1 MISYYLEVIILSV
14 IQGVT
19 EFIPV
24 SSSAHLIII
33 SNISNFNLNSL
44 EVDVSLHLGSLLAI
58 VVYFWRDLID
68 FSKNKKKLYL
78 IFFGSIPLIIVG
90 YVLYISNLI
99 YHLRNLELI
108 AWTTLIFGVLLYFSD
123 KNKTDKIL
131 EKDLSKKDIIFIGML
146 QILSL
151 IPGVSRSGIN
161 ITAGRLVRYSRI
173 DSAKISFFL
182 SIPALAGASLLGLKD
197 ILKDP
202 FEFNSIIFLTIS
214 ISFIFSYLTIK
225 FLLYYLNKFS
235 LKIFVFYRIILA
247 FFLLI
252 VIYF

>member
-1 MISYYLEVIILSV
+1 M
-14 IQGVT
+14 
-19 EFIPV
+19 
-24 SSSAHLIII
+24 
-33 SNISNFNLNSL
+33 
-44 EVDVSLHLGSLLAI
+44 
-58 VVYFWRDLID
+58 
-68 FSKNKKKLYL
+68 
-78 IFFGSIPLIIVG
+78 
-90 YVLYISNLI
+90 
-99 YHLRNLELI
+99 RNLELI
-108 AWTTLIFGVLLYFSD
+108 AWTTFIFGVLLYFSD
-123 KNKTDKIL
+123 KTKTDKVL

-161 ITAGRLVRYSRI
+161 ITAGRFVKYSRI

-202 FEFNSIIFLTIS
+202 FEFNSIIYLTIS

-247 FFLLI
+247 FFLFT

>member
-33 SNISNFNLNSL
+33 SNISDFNLNSL

-99 YHLRNLELI
+99 NHLRNLELI

-161 ITAGRLVRYSRI
+161 ITAGRFVKYSRI

-247 FFLLI
+247 FFLFT

>member
-78 IFFGSIPLIIVG
+78 IFFGSIPIIIVG

-99 YHLRNLELI
+99 NHLRNLELI

-123 KNKTDKIL
+123 KNKTDKIV

-161 ITAGRLVRYSRI
+161 ITAGRFVRYSRI

-182 SIPALAGASLLGLKD
+182 SIPALAGASLLGLKE

-202 FEFNSIIFLTIS
+202 FEFNSIIFLTTS

-247 FFLLI
+247 FFLFT

>member
-33 SNISNFNLNSL
+33 SNISDFNLNSL

-161 ITAGRLVRYSRI
+161 ITAGRLVRYNRI

-247 FFLLI
+247 FFLFTI
-252 VIYF
+252 IYF

>member
-33 SNISNFNLNSL
+33 SNISDFNLNSL

-161 ITAGRLVRYSRI
+161 ITAGRFVKYSRI

-247 FFLLI
+247 FFLFA

>member
-33 SNISNFNLNSL
+33 SNISDFNLNSL

-108 AWTTLIFGVLLYFSD
+108 AWTTLIFGLLLYFSD
-123 KNKTDKIL
+123 KNKTDKIV

-161 ITAGRLVRYSRI
+161 ITAGRLMRYNRV

-247 FFLLI
+247 FFLFT

>member
-44 EVDVSLHLGSLLAI
+44 EVDISLHLGSLLAI

-161 ITAGRLVRYSRI
+161 ITAGRFVKYSRI

-247 FFLLI
+247 FFLFTI
-252 VIYF
+252 IYF

>member
-99 YHLRNLELI
+99 NHLRNLELI

-161 ITAGRLVRYSRI
+161 ITAGRLVRYNRI

-225 FLLYYLNKFS
+225 FLLYYLDKFS

-247 FFLLI
+247 FFLFA

>member
-1 MISYYLEVIILSV
+1 MIFQKIKKTL
-14 IQGVT
+14 
-19 EFIPV
+19 
-24 SSSAHLIII
+24 
-33 SNISNFNLNSL
+33 FN
-44 EVDVSLHLGSLLAI
+44 
-58 VVYFWRDLID
+58 
-68 FSKNKKKLYL
+68 
-78 IFFGSIPLIIVG
+78 FFGSIPLIIVG

-161 ITAGRLVRYSRI
+161 ITAGRFVRYSRI

-182 SIPALAGASLLGLKD
+182 SIPALAGASLLGLKE

-235 LKIFVFYRIILA
+235 LKIFVFYRVILA
-247 FFLLI
+247 FFLFTI
-252 VIYF
+252 IYF

>member
-99 YHLRNLELI
+99 NHLRNLELI

-161 ITAGRLVRYSRI
+161 ITAGRFVKYSRI

-235 LKIFVFYRIILA
+235 LKIFVFYRVILA
-247 FFLLI
+247 FFLFT

>member
-99 YHLRNLELI
+99 NHLRNLELI

-123 KNKTDKIL
+123 KNKTDKVL

-161 ITAGRLVRYSRI
+161 ITAGRLVRYNRV

-247 FFLLI
+247 FFLFT

>member
-99 YHLRNLELI
+99 NHLRNLELI

-123 KNKTDKIL
+123 KNKTDKIH
-131 EKDLSKKDIIFIGML
+131 
-146 QILSL
+146 Q
-151 IPGVSRSGIN
+151 
-161 ITAGRLVRYSRI
+161 
-173 DSAKISFFL
+173 
-182 SIPALAGASLLGLKD
+182 
-197 ILKDP
+197 
-202 FEFNSIIFLTIS
+202 
-214 ISFIFSYLTIK
+214 
-225 FLLYYLNKFS
+225 
-235 LKIFVFYRIILA
+235 
-247 FFLLI
+247 
-252 VIYF
+252 

>member
-99 YHLRNLELI
+99 NHLRNLELI

-161 ITAGRLVRYSRI
+161 ITAGRFVKYSRI

-214 ISFIFSYLTIK
+214 ISFICSYLTIK

-247 FFLLI
+247 FFLFT

>member
-99 YHLRNLELI
+99 NHLRNLELI

-131 EKDLSKKDIIFIGML
+131 DNDLSKKDIIFIGML

-161 ITAGRLVRYSRI
+161 ITAGRLVRYNRV

-182 SIPALAGASLLGLKD
+182 SIPALTGASLLGLKD

-247 FFLLI
+247 FFLFT

>member
-58 VVYFWRDLID
+58 VIYFWRDLID

-161 ITAGRLVRYSRI
+161 ITAGRFVKYSRI

-247 FFLLI
+247 FFLFA

>member
-33 SNISNFNLNSL
+33 SNVSNFNLNSL
-44 EVDVSLHLGSLLAI
+44 EVDISLHLGSLLAI
-58 VVYFWRDLID
+58 VVYFWRDLIN

-161 ITAGRLVRYSRI
+161 ITAGRFVKYSRI

-247 FFLLI
+247 FFLFA

>member
-33 SNISNFNLNSL
+33 SNVSNFNLNSL

-99 YHLRNLELI
+99 NHLRNLELI

-131 EKDLSKKDIIFIGML
+131 DNDLSKKDIIFIGML

-161 ITAGRLVRYSRI
+161 ITAGRFVKYSRI

-247 FFLLI
+247 FFLFA

>member
-33 SNISNFNLNSL
+33 SNVSNFNLNSL
-44 EVDVSLHLGSLLAI
+44 EVDISLHLGSLLAI

-161 ITAGRLVRYSRI
+161 ITAGRLMRYNRV

-247 FFLLI
+247 FFLFT

>member
-161 ITAGRLVRYSRI
+161 ITAGRLVRYNRI

-202 FEFNSIIFLTIS
+202 FEFNLIIFLTIS

-247 FFLLI
+247 FFLFT

>member
-99 YHLRNLELI
+99 NHLRNLELI

-161 ITAGRLVRYSRI
+161 ITAGRLVRYNRI

-247 FFLLI
+247 FFLFA

>member
-1 MISYYLEVIILSV
+1 MISYYLEVIILSI

-99 YHLRNLELI
+99 NHLRNLELI

-131 EKDLSKKDIIFIGML
+131 DNDLSKKDIIFIGML

-161 ITAGRLVRYSRI
+161 ITAGRLVRYNRI

-247 FFLLI
+247 FFLFA

>member
-24 SSSAHLIII
+24 SSSAHLIVI

-78 IFFGSIPLIIVG
+78 IFFGSIPIIIVG

-99 YHLRNLELI
+99 NHLRNLELI

-123 KNKTDKIL
+123 KNKTDKVL

-161 ITAGRLVRYSRI
+161 ITAGRLVRYNRV

-202 FEFNSIIFLTIS
+202 FEFNSIFFLTIS

-235 LKIFVFYRIILA
+235 LKIFVFYRVILA
-247 FFLLI
+247 FFLFT

>member
-99 YHLRNLELI
+99 NHLRNLELI

-161 ITAGRLVRYSRI
+161 ITAGRLVRYNRI

-247 FFLLI
+247 FFLFT

>member
-99 YHLRNLELI
+99 NHLRNLELI

-123 KNKTDKIL
+123 KNKTDKIV

-161 ITAGRLVRYSRI
+161 ITAGRFVKYSRI

-247 FFLLI
+247 FFLFTI
-252 VIYF
+252 IYF

>member
-161 ITAGRLVRYSRI
+161 ITAGRFVKYNRI

-247 FFLLI
+247 FFLFS

>member
-44 EVDVSLHLGSLLAI
+44 EVDISLHLGSLLAI

-161 ITAGRLVRYSRI
+161 ITAGRFVKYSRI

-247 FFLLI
+247 FFLFT

>member
-33 SNISNFNLNSL
+33 SNISDFNLNSL

-99 YHLRNLELI
+99 NHLRNLELI

-161 ITAGRLVRYSRI
+161 ITAGRLVRYNRV

-182 SIPALAGASLLGLKD
+182 SIPALTGASLLGLKD

-247 FFLLI
+247 FFLFT

>member
-33 SNISNFNLNSL
+33 SNISDFNLNSL

-99 YHLRNLELI
+99 NHLRNLELI

-161 ITAGRLVRYSRI
+161 ITAGRFVKYSRI

-235 LKIFVFYRIILA
+235 LKIFVFYRVILA
-247 FFLLI
+247 FFLFT

>member
-24 SSSAHLIII
+24 SSSAHLIVI

-58 VVYFWRDLID
+58 VVYFWRDLIN
-68 FSKNKKKLYL
+68 FSKNRKKLYL
-78 IFFGSIPLIIVG
+78 IFFGSMPLIIVG
-90 YVLYISNLI
+90 YALYISNLI

-123 KNKTDKIL
+123 KNKTDKVL

-161 ITAGRLVRYSRI
+161 ITAGRFVRYSRI
-173 DSAKISFFL
+173 DSVKISFFL

-202 FEFNSIIFLTIS
+202 FEFNSIIYLTIS

-247 FFLLI
+247 FFLFT

>member
-99 YHLRNLELI
+99 NHLRNLELI

-161 ITAGRLVRYSRI
+161 ITAGRLMRYNRV

-247 FFLLI
+247 FFLFT